1 MRKWP
6 GALPAKNPE
15 TKVAIRGVFLPLWT
29 RERHLK
35 SSPSSAMAWITRGI
49 GNMEPSKLS
58 WRDMRQAAHIYHP
71 EGIGTSSVPGAGQQL
86 NRANPQPSRSPA
98 VPSSARNRTSPTWW
112 RGHRV
117 SQRQRRS
124 GRAPNQLPGKPQA
137 EGCSCSGGSRAP

>member
-71 EGIGTSSVPGAGQQL
+71 EGIGTSSVPGAGTAAEQ
-86 NRANPQPSRSPA
+86 SKSPA
-98 VPSSARNRTSPTWW
+98 QPVPCCAK
-112 RGHRV
+112 
-117 SQRQRRS
+117 QCQ
-124 GRAPNQLPGKPQA
+124 
-137 EGCSCSGGSRAP
+137 E